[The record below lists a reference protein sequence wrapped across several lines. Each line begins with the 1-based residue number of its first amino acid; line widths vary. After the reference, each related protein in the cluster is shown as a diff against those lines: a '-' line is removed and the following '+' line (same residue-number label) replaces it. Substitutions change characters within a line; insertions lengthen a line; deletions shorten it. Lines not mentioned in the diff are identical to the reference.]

1 MTWRQYVGTLLVL
14 LGLLPVTGTARQ
26 FTVSTSGVRLDVLAL
41 NGKTPH
47 IGLTRDDFEVRDNG
61 VRQQLD
67 SVTTTDAAHVVVVLD
82 VSGSVQGEPLRR
94 LTTAAN
100 ALLARLT
107 PKDRLTLVGF
117 SHHLRLLT
125 AANGAIQTD
134 LLPLGGTTAL
144 HDAVFASV
152 LLAGDDPRPGL
163 MILLTDGFD
172 SVSWLT
178 ASQSLEMALRA
189 DVVIYPVVTGYQDL
203 RASQYEGVQRARRSL
218 EALATETGGRVFP
231 VTAQGP
237 IEAFLGILDEYR
249 HRYVVTYAPTGVERR
264 GWHRV
269 DVRLLRVR
277 GTVHTR
283 RGYDVP

>member
-1 MTWRQYVGTLLVL
+1 MTWRRYAAALLAL
-14 LGLLPVTGTARQ
+14 LALLPATSTARQ

-41 NGKTPH
+41 NGQTPH

-67 SVTTTDAAHVVVVLD
+67 SVSTTDAAHVVIVLD

-100 ALLARLT
+100 ALVARLT

-125 AANGAIQTD
+125 PVNGDIQTD

-178 ASQSLEMALRA
+178 ATQALEMALRA
-189 DVVIYPVVTGYQDL
+189 DVVIYPVVAGYQDM
-203 RASQYEGVQRARRSL
+203 RASEYQGVQRARRHL
-218 EALATETGGRVFP
+218 EALATETGGRIFP
-231 VTAQGP
+231 VTTQGP
-237 IEAFLGILDEYR
+237 MEAFLEIINEYR
-249 HRYVVTYAPTGVERR
+249 HRYVLTYSPTGVERR

-283 RGYDVP
+283 RGYDVR